1 MAAPDITLVIAGG
14 ELTMR
19 ASGTM
24 TSVQKELDE
33 ARIHSWLP
41 EELSEKVKI
50 VDWSH
55 QPSSH
60 YSMRMAA
67 DLVDLLSKQVTGGA
81 SAVVVAC
88 GADAIEE
95 MAYLADLLWIYPQP
109 LIFAATLTPPD
120 EHGGEP
126 ALVLRE
132 ALTAAAARETWGQGV
147 LICSGGQL
155 FAACDAVE
163 VANYGRC
170 GYDGTFRGA
179 VGNVFGEHV
188 ILWQTARRSRVFDTP
203 FTPARNVELLYATLG
218 GGERLLQMLAES
230 EKSIDGLVIAGFGGG
245 NVYPAWMAFIKSLVR
260 DDVPVVAVS
269 RCSRGC
275 VLDGQVFEGSFA
287 KLAEIG
293 VMNGGPLTPVQ
304 ARIKLAVGIGA
315 GLKGED
321 LQNYLLNR

>member
-41 EELSEKVKI
+41 GELSEKVKI

-67 DLVDLLSKQVTGGA
+67 DLVDLLSKQVAAGA

-203 FTPARNVELLYATLG
+203 FTPARNVELL
-218 GGERLLQMLAES
+218 
-230 EKSIDGLVIAGFGGG
+230 
-245 NVYPAWMAFIKSLVR
+245 
-260 DDVPVVAVS
+260 
-269 RCSRGC
+269 
-275 VLDGQVFEGSFA
+275 
-287 KLAEIG
+287 
-293 VMNGGPLTPVQ
+293 
-304 ARIKLAVGIGA
+304 
-315 GLKGED
+315 
-321 LQNYLLNR
+321 

>member
-41 EELSEKVKI
+41 GELSEKVKI

-67 DLVDLLSKQVTGGA
+67 DLVDLLSKQVAAGA

-315 GLKGED
+315 GLKGEE

>member
-41 EELSEKVKI
+41 GELSEKVKI

-67 DLVDLLSKQVTGGA
+67 DLVDLLSKQVAAGA

>member
-1 MAAPDITLVIAGG
+1 MAAPDISLVIAGG

-19 ASGTM
+19 STGTM
-24 TSVQKELDE
+24 TSVQKDVDE
-33 ARIHSWLP
+33 ARISAMLP
-41 EELSEKVKI
+41 KELAERVKI

-60 YSMRMAA
+60 YSIRLAA

-81 SAVVVAC
+81 SAVVAVC
-88 GADAIEE
+88 GADAVEE

-109 LIFAATLTPPD
+109 LIFAASLTPPD
-120 EHGGEP
+120 ENGGEA

-132 ALTAAAARETWGQGV
+132 ALAAASAPETWGQGV
-147 LICSGGQL
+147 LLCSGGQL
-155 FAACDAVE
+155 FAACDAVQ

-179 VGNVFGEHV
+179 VGSVVGGRV
-188 ILWQTARRSRVFDTP
+188 ILWQTARRSRVFETP

-218 GGERLLQMLAES
+218 GGERFLQVLTES
-230 EKSIDGLVIAGFGGG
+230 ERSIDGLVIAGFGGG
-245 NVYPAWMAFIKSLVR
+245 NVYPAWMAHIKALVR

-269 RCSRGC
+269 RCARGC
-275 VLDGQVFEGSFA
+275 VLGSQLFEGSFA

-293 VMNGGPLTPVQ
+293 VMNGGPLTPAQ
-304 ARIKLAVGIGA
+304 ARIKLAVGLGA
-315 GLKGED
+315 GLKGAD